1 MANIPPKKFYSLTK
15 LEQEDYAVKK
25 MNENYEAAEQWKKV
39 AQKARRMKIVEPDER
54 PDELILKHEN

>member
-15 LEQEDYAVKK
+15 TEQEDYAVKK
-25 MNENYEAAEQWKKV
+25 MNESYEAAEQWKKV